1 MLTTPMT
8 ALETLNA
15 LCPGWSESGNGLI
28 CNPNEGGGIIDC
40 TFVSGEWFVVFNDD
54 RETLDGFATRDDAV
68 AAFVA
73 LHQN

>member
-1 MLTTPMT
+1 M
-8 ALETLNA
+8 
-15 LCPGWSESGNGLI
+15 I
-28 CNPNEGGGIIDC
+28 CNPNKGGGIIDR
-40 TFVSGEWFVVFNDD
+40 TFASGEWFVVFNDD